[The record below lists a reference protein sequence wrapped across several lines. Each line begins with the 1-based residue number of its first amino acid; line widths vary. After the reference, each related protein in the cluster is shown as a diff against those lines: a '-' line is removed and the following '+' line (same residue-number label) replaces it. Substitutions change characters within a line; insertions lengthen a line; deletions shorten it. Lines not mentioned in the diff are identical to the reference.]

1 MHRGQLAALPIHSK
15 SAIEIAWA
23 ASNITPKMVLPKST
37 RNIRH
42 WRHFLLLASCNL
54 LVRVAICSP
63 NDLAS
68 SSSTHTTHALF
79 GVRGG
84 AFFGFGR
91 SSKCQDKENSG
102 GDGDGDAPKPFPAL
116 SQDEIEE
123 KLNIPV
129 FGLTDA
135 QGNGVILAESGSNN
149 NIFHLFFSKHMA
161 DAALK
166 AVVEANS
173 GAPPLKVS
181 AFHLGKCWFKLI
193 DTSGSRMYTLH
204 KYSKEP
210 QQDGVGSA
218 EEITKA
224 VHFRLVPNAKDL
236 MGARILTGLTPVDV
250 EQLKDAVMEPNPPKA
265 LSIIQSA
272 ANSATSSFK
281 SPFDQI
287 PVFAIAQMRVR
298 KKDEQ
303 GNSVGN
309 NMVPF
314 HLSTKTMSETWNEF
328 IHQSPQFQ
336 DAEATLQLIELHKM
350 VEMMQS
356 ESDFDF
362 RNIVFIYPQ
371 YDKDSKD
378 DSDDDN
384 DESDDGGGGGG
395 DNGMKANDTA
405 NFDIEP
411 FYSMEVFASTP
422 DQSLVQI

>member
-1 MHRGQLAALPIHSK
+1 M
-15 SAIEIAWA
+15 
-23 ASNITPKMVLPKST
+23 
-37 RNIRH
+37 
-42 WRHFLLLASCNL
+42 LASCNL
-54 LVRVAICSP
+54 LVREAICSP

-68 SSSTHTTHALF
+68 ITSSSSSSPHTTHALF

-91 SSKCQDKENSG
+91 LSKSQDKENN
-102 GDGDGDAPKPFPAL
+102 GDGGDGDAPKRFPAL

-135 QGNGVILAESGSNN
+135 QGNGVILSESGSNN

-173 GAPPLKVS
+173 SAPPLKVS

-193 DTSGSRMYTLH
+193 DKSGSRMYTLH
-204 KYSKEP
+204 KYTKDAH
-210 QQDGVGSA
+210 QDGGGSA

-272 ANSATSSFK
+272 ANSATSRFK

-303 GNSVGN
+303 GNSIGN

-384 DESDDGGGGGG
+384 DESDDGGGGG